1 MIFEGVSKVLVKFKQ
16 EKQIEHVRENE
27 HVFDDVGGQW
37 LEKFH
42 AQVAGHR
49 TEHEVE
55 IQAELGRSEKT
66 RRAKIVRQSF
76 CSCSSSTDRCLLA
89 FVYILLY
96 SATAAS
102 RCHLI

>member
-55 IQAELGRSEKT
+55 VQAELGKARKRVERK
-66 RRAKIVRQSF
+66 
-76 CSCSSSTDRCLLA
+76 L
-89 FVYILLY
+89 
-96 SATAAS
+96 
-102 RCHLI
+102 